1 MVTFCPKC
9 GAQALDDQ
17 SLFCNICGT
26 QLPVKIPEEPGNF
39 CPNCNTKIPGRE
51 TVSCTRCGFLFSA
64 KTPSLQ
70 PLKPTKNCPQCH
82 APVIDESRY
91 YCKTCGAYIRDVQ
104 AGKGSLTDDLPSSQ
118 ASVKRPVIISGI
130 YQNSGTGTII
140 KPEPGQKKRSID
152 LSKPTVKKMMVF
164 AIVLGG
170 ILLLVWG
177 GVTLL
182 DSGTILQSDSDVL
195 ITQDLGSMA
204 LTLSDLPSGWISG
217 EAGVTGDA
225 YSAQFFSD
233 SENNEALVE
242 QTITRYSGIEEAR
255 QELNSQRAQATDV
268 PIETI
273 TLGNE
278 GFGYIDVNYVMVIF
292 RKGNILVKIEDTR
305 TEYQGNPTLNN
316 AKNYAGI
323 VAERIK

>member
-9 GAQALDDQ
+9 GTQALDDQ
-17 SLFCNICGT
+17 SLFCNVCGT

-39 CPNCNTKIPGRE
+39 CPNCNTKIPDRE

-64 KTPSLQ
+64 KPLQ
-70 PLKPTKNCPQCH
+70 PLKPTKNCPQCQ

-91 YCKTCGAYIRDVQ
+91 YCKTCGAYIRDAQ

-118 ASVKRPVIISGI
+118 ASIKRPVIIPGI
-130 YQNSGTGTII
+130 YQNTGTGTII
-140 KPEPGQKKRSID
+140 KPEPGAKKRSID
-152 LSKPTVKKMMVF
+152 LLNPTVRKMGIL

-170 ILLLVWG
+170 ILLLVWA

-182 DSGTILQSDSDVL
+182 GSGILQSDSGVL

-242 QTITRYSGIEEAR
+242 QTITRYPGIEEAR

-268 PIETI
+268 TIETI
-273 TLGNE
+273 NLGNE

-305 TEYQGNPTLNN
+305 TEYQVNPTLNN